1 MSSSWCWTGK
11 VYLGQRSQRLQIC
24 LHCGCPDRGHWC
36 IFRSSEGKSRR
47 LCWFLQNK
55 LGGIPQLEVVE
66 DSIRVHLGH
75 RFMEKLLQSIPSSGF
90 QSLDVGK
97 LCEGRDHIHCAP
109 YCRPVLRRIPS
120 TCVSKNIIYKNNF
133 PKSTEKNTSNGKM
146 ERSLGTHTSDSWC
159 SSFPMSLPLPSLVLC
174 FC

>member
-1 MSSSWCWTGK
+1 M
-11 VYLGQRSQRLQIC
+11 YLGQRSQRLQIH

-36 IFRSSEGKSRR
+36 IFRSNQKESPEDYPGSSKTNWEGSPK
-47 LCWFLQNK
+47 
-55 LGGIPQLEVVE
+55 LEVVE
-66 DSIRVHLGH
+66 DSISVHLGH
-75 RFMEKLLQSIPSSGF
+75 RFMEKLLQSILSSGF

-97 LCEGRDHIHCAP
+97 LCEGRDHIHCAL